1 MVKLT
6 GIFRDYANA
15 PKKEKAEVRCRHGNE
30 ERSDG
35 QTHREEGKGRR

>member
-15 PKKEKAEVRCRHGNE
+15 PKKEKAEVRCHQGSE
-30 ERSDG
+30 ERSEG
-35 QTHREEGKGRR
+35 QTRREEGKGRR